1 MVASFADGYAG
12 GHQPVRGHRQWMA
25 MEQVYHKV
33 MARNSNY
40 FHFQLFPLGVPSNQ
54 LFTLV
59 TGAKFKLLSLSIV
72 YLPTKHPIFLF
83 THQAPDLFLLD
94 LSREAALRRWYS
106 AT

>member
-1 MVASFADGYAG
+1 MHRWTPPMDGDG
-12 GHQPVRGHRQWMA
+12 TA
-25 MEQVYHKV
+25 MSLATNCLPWLP
-33 MARNSNY
+33 ARNSNY

-59 TGAKFKLLSLSIV
+59 TGAKFKLLSLSKL
-72 YLPTKHPIFLF
+72 YFPTKKPIFLLS
-83 THQAPDLFLLD
+83 HQAPDVFIFLLD